1 MITCLLHYVFAGN
14 NVNALFH
21 MTYMHVCHID
31 RAGSEILF
39 GGTDDFEMIML
50 GCVVNIMA
58 VDCMTMQERGH

>member
-1 MITCLLHYVFAGN
+1 
-14 NVNALFH
+14 

-31 RAGSEILF
+31 RTGSEIIF
-39 GGTDDFEMIML
+39 GGTDDFEMIIL